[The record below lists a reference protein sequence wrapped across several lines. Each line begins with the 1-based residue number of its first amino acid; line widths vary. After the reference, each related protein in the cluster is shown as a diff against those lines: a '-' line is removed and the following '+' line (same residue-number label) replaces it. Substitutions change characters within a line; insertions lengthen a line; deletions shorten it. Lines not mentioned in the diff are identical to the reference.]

1 MTVPNYITF
10 LRIIFIPLVLALLL
24 LNLNGL
30 AAILFMLLSFSDALD
45 GYLARRL
52 KQVSD
57 LGKFLDPI
65 ADKILVISVL
75 IALVGFGKANS
86 IAVIIMVAR
95 EFLVSGIRIRAAQ
108 GNKIIA
114 AIPLAKLKTFTQI
127 IAVLMLILNVP
138 LANTIL
144 WLAVLLSLAS
154 GGAYLWLSRILKP

>member
-1 MTVPNYITF
+1 M
-10 LRIIFIPLVLALLL
+10 
-24 LNLNGL
+24 
-30 AAILFMLLSFSDALD
+30 
-45 GYLARRL
+45 
-52 KQVSD
+52 
-57 LGKFLDPI
+57 DPI

-75 IALVGFGKANS
+75 IDLVGFGKANS

>member
-1 MTVPNYITF
+1 LTVPNYITF